1 MKHIIIVC
9 LLASSFCLGQN
20 KKELYTVQSQND
32 FSTTLNLL
40 LKTLEEKQLTIF
52 ADFDHQQNA
61 SQVGLSM
68 PQSRVIVFGNP
79 KVGTLLMLENPQV
92 ALDLPLRIAVV
103 EDKNQKVHVLFP
115 NIATLAK
122 KYKIKNKTTLD
133 KIQNLMQNI
142 VQQITK

>member
-1 MKHIIIVC
+1 MKHIVIVC
-9 LLASSFCLGQN
+9 LLASSFCFGQSR
-20 KKELYTVQSQND
+20 KELYTVQSQND
-32 FSTTLNLL
+32 FTTTLNLL

-61 SQVGLSM
+61 TQVGLSM